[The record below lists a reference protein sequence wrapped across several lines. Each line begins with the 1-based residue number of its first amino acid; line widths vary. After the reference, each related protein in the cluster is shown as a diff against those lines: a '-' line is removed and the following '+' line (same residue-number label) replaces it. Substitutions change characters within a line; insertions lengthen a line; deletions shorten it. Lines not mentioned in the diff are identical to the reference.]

1 MAKSLL
7 CEFRN
12 DENKYNLYI
21 VTMTMKL
28 ADLINAEPRKGP
40 RYRAIAD
47 AIADAITAGALAEG
61 EKLPPMRDLAF
72 ALSVTTG
79 TVARAYALA
88 AARQHIAS
96 EVGRGSFVHLGP
108 PHSLSAPGAQDA
120 GDDGMIG
127 MKANLPAET
136 GQTQRVAAEAAQM
149 LNEGGTGRFG
159 YLPAGGTAHHRAA
172 GAVWIATG
180 AFHPSADDVILCSGA
195 QQAILAAIL
204 AATEPGDLILA
215 ESLTYHAITAQA
227 LMLGRRVMPVEIDHE
242 GLIPEALA
250 RACRGSRV
258 TALFTVPTLHNPTT
272 ATMSPARRAAIAEVA
287 AAQQISVIEDDIYA
301 NLTPERPL
309 PIAHLIPERTY
320 YINSL
325 SKAVAPGLRVAY
337 LVPPR
342 DRYDRARAIV
352 HGLGQT
358 LPPLM
363 ADLGTRLITNG
374 TAQELI
380 AKQKSE
386 IAARNALAA
395 RVFELAPR
403 QYNAAAMHLW
413 LALPEHWRATAF
425 AEAAKLRGVAV
436 ATGEDFMV
444 GHPDQASR
452 HVRLCLGAPANRPKL
467 EQGLTILR
475 DLMAET
481 PIETQ
486 SLA

>member
-1 MAKSLL
+1 
-7 CEFRN
+7 
-12 DENKYNLYI
+12 
-21 VTMTMKL
+21 MTMKL
-28 ADLINAEPRKGP
+28 ADLVNATPRSGP

-47 AIADAITAGALAEG
+47 TIAEAVASGALANG
-61 EKLPPMRDLAF
+61 EKLPPMRELAF

-96 EVGRGSFVHLGP
+96 EVGRGSFVQTGAPLKRTA
-108 PHSLSAPGAQDA
+108 LSAPGGQDA
-120 GDDGMIG
+120 PTDAIIS
-127 MKANLPAET
+127 MKANLPAEVD
-136 GQTQRVAAEAAQM
+136 QTQRMADEAAHM
-149 LNEGGTGRFG
+149 IAEGGTAQFG
-159 YLPAGGTAHHRAA
+159 YLPAGGATHHRAA
-172 GAVWIATG
+172 GAEWLATRDYR
-180 AFHPSADDVILCSGA
+180 PSADHIILTSGA
-195 QQAILAAIL
+195 QQAILASIL
-204 AATEPGDLILA
+204 AATEPGDLILT

-227 LMLGRRVMPVEIDHE
+227 LMLGRRVVPVEIDHE

-272 ATMSPARRAAIAEVA
+272 ATMSATRRTAIAEVA
-287 AAQQISVIEDDIYA
+287 AAQQLAVIEDDIYA

-309 PIAHLIPERTY
+309 PIAHLIPDQTY

-325 SKAVAPGLRVAY
+325 SKTVAPGLRVAY

-363 ADLGTRLITNG
+363 ADLATRIITNG
-374 TAQELI
+374 TAAALL
-380 AKQKSE
+380 AKQKTE
-386 IAARNALAA
+386 IAARNAIAA
-395 RVFELAPR
+395 RIFELTPR
-403 QYNAAAMHLW
+403 QYNSAALHLW
-413 LALPEHWRATAF
+413 LALPDHWRATAF
-425 AEAAKLRGVAV
+425 AEAARLRGVAI

-452 HVRLCLGAPANRPKL
+452 HVRLCLGAAASRPKL

-486 SLA
+486 TLA

>member
-1 MAKSLL
+1 M
-7 CEFRN
+7 CEFRHDKN
-12 DENKYNLYI
+12 RYNLYI

-28 ADLINAEPRKGP
+28 ADLINTDARSGP

-47 AIADAITAGALAEG
+47 TIADAITSGALSEG
-61 EKLPPMRDLAF
+61 EKLPPMRELAF

-108 PHSLSAPGAQDA
+108 PHSRTALSAPGGQDA
-120 GDDGMIG
+120 PNDGIIG
-127 MKANLPAET
+127 MKANLPAEI
-136 GQTQRVAAEAAQM
+136 GQTQRMANETAQM
-149 LNEGGTGRFG
+149 IAEGGAARFG
-159 YLPAGGTAHHRAA
+159 YLPAGGAMHHREGGAA
-172 GAVWIATG
+172 WIATG
-180 AFHPSADDVILCSGA
+180 DYHPSADNILLCSGA
-195 QQAILAAIL
+195 QQAILGSIL
-204 AATEPGDLILA
+204 AATEPGDLILT

-227 LMLGRRVMPVEIDHE
+227 LMLGRRVVPVEIDHE

-272 ATMSPARRAAIAEVA
+272 ATMSAARRAAIAEVA

-309 PIAHLIPERTY
+309 PIAHLIPDQTY

-363 ADLGTRLITNG
+363 ADLATRIITNG
-374 TAQELI
+374 TADALL
-380 AKQKSE
+380 AKQKTE
-386 IAARNALAA
+386 IAARNAIAA
-395 RVFELAPR
+395 RVFELTPR
-403 QYNAAAMHLW
+403 QYNSAALHLW
-413 LALPEHWRATAF
+413 LALPDHWRATAF
-425 AEAAKLRGVAV
+425 AEAARLRGVAI

-452 HVRLCLGAPANRPKL
+452 HVRLCLGAATNRSKL

-486 SLA
+486 ALA

>member
-1 MAKSLL
+1 MF
-7 CEFRN
+7 EFRN

-21 VTMTMKL
+21 VTMTIKL
-28 ADLINAEPRKGP
+28 ADLINADPRSGP

-47 AIADAITAGALAEG
+47 AIAGAIASGALAEG

-88 AARQHIAS
+88 ATRQHIAS
-96 EVGRGSFVHLGP
+96 EVGRGTFVRFGP
-108 PHSLSAPGAQDA
+108 PHKRNAPSTSGGQDTSA
-120 GDDGMIG
+120 DDTIT
-127 MKANLPAET
+127 MKANLPAEI
-136 GQTQRVAAEAAQM
+136 GQTQRLTDEAAQM
-149 LNEGGTGRFG
+149 IAESGTARFG
-159 YLPAGGTAHHRAA
+159 YLPAGGMAHHRTA
-172 GAVWIATG
+172 GAAWISTG
-180 AFHPSADDVILCSGA
+180 SYHPSTDDIILCSGA
-195 QQAILAAIL
+195 QQAIFTAIL

-215 ESLTYHAITAQA
+215 ESLTYHAISAQA

-272 ATMSPARRAAIAEVA
+272 ATMSAARRAAIAEVA
-287 AAQQISVIEDDIYA
+287 AAQQLAVIEDDIYSHFID
-301 NLTPERPL
+301 ERPV

-325 SKAVAPGLRVAY
+325 SKTVTPGLRVAY
-337 LVPPR
+337 LIPPR
-342 DRYDRARAIV
+342 DRLDRARAIV
-352 HGLGQT
+352 HGLGQA

-363 ADLGTRLITNG
+363 ADLATRIITNG
-374 TAQELI
+374 TASTLL
-380 AKQKSE
+380 AKQKVE
-386 IAARNALAA
+386 IAARNAITA
-395 RVFELAPR
+395 RVLELAPR
-403 QYNAAAMHLW
+403 QFNSAAMHLW
-413 LALPEHWRATAF
+413 LALPDHWRATAF
-425 AEAAKLRGVAV
+425 TEAARLRGVAI
-436 ATGEDFMV
+436 AAGEDFMV

-452 HVRLCLGAPANRPKL
+452 HVRLCLGAASSRVKL

-486 SLA
+486 TLA